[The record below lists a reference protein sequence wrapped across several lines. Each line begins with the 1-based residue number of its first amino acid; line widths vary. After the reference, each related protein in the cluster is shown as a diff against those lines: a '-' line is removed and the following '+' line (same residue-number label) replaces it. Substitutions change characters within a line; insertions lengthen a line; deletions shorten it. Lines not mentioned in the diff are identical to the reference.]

1 MPNHIL
7 IVAINT
13 WFICFAVIPL
23 CLLMYTN
30 FYMEVELA
38 RIVRPIRLGYYRS
51 FLLLRLF

>member
-13 WFICFAVIPL
+13 WFICFAVLPL
-23 CLLMYTN
+23 CSLMYTN
-30 FYMEVELA
+30 FDMEVELA